1 MVAVIML
8 MAGLYFGGW
17 AGLFLMVSMASNMI
31 SMYNNLERGKTI
43 ASVVL
48 KQVLGGFILLIFSF
62 LCEGTLQYYGV
73 FQTIIQGAPDWS
85 RILWKGYTME
95 TIATI
100 AWCMIINEIV
110 QGLLSINGG
119 YNKIRRN
126 IIIYAILAIIVII
139 VTQPLWNWLYTNITI
154 DGIKGYPFATYPNS
168 TTISS
173 IEKPDYPYASLW
185 DYVLLFW
192 LMPLHGNSRAHFS
205 VFWQFPFSE
214 ILLG

>member
-73 FQTIIQGAPDWS
+73 FSNHNTRRTRLEPNTLERLYYGNYS
-85 RILWKGYTME
+85 HN
-95 TIATI
+95 
-100 AWCMIINEIV
+100 CMV
-110 QGLLSINGG
+110 
-119 YNKIRRN
+119 Y
-126 IIIYAILAIIVII
+126 
-139 VTQPLWNWLYTNITI
+139 
-154 DGIKGYPFATYPNS
+154 
-168 TTISS
+168 
-173 IEKPDYPYASLW
+173 DY
-185 DYVLLFW
+185 
-192 LMPLHGNSRAHFS
+192 
-205 VFWQFPFSE
+205 
-214 ILLG
+214 